1 MLFFFS
7 ILNQLLHFAV
17 TQYPEVK
24 IEFGKNALAISGAV
38 SNLAQ
43 HPHQPEERGREG
55 ETNHAIKSEMSN
67 KPAIIAP
74 GSGKILLSIQSCNFY
89 WIRSLPTFASCS
101 VLVDG
106 LACALF
112 VLRQR

>member
-1 MLFFFS
+1 MCVILFLS

-43 HPHQPEERGREG
+43 HPHQQEARRGEKGDG

-67 KPAIIAP
+67 NQPAK
-74 GSGKILLSIQSCNFY
+74 GSKFLFPSTFRGPSY
-89 WIRSLPTFASCS
+89 VPLP
-101 VLVDG
+101 
-106 LACALF
+106 
-112 VLRQR
+112 